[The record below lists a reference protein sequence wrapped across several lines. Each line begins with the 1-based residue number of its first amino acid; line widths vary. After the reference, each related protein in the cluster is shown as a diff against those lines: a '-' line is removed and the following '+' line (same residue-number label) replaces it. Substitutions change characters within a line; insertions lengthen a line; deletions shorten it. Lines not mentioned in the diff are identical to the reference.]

1 MELAGVASQD
11 WAWRS
16 YPLPDIPLPVEN
28 WRVTA
33 RADNME
39 AMAVLILSGH
49 HLGFL
54 PEHFARPMV
63 EQGLLRALN
72 PALFCYH
79 PTFHMV
85 SRQTARQ
92 GEVVSAFMQDLLA
105 AHQLQAPRGQP
116 D

>member
-1 MELAGVASQD
+1 VEEAARHD

-28 WRVTA
+28 WRITA

-63 EQGLLRALN
+63 EQGMLRALN
-72 PALFCYH
+72 PAQLCYH

-85 SRQTARQ
+85 TRQNGKAR
-92 GEVVSAFMQDLLA
+92 
-105 AHQLQAPRGQP
+105 
-116 D
+116 